1 MIPAETGWRATPSV
15 RVQPAAS
22 CAAMRSSA
30 TLTAGPPARRLV
42 EADSPLATY
51 LNDS

>member
-1 MIPAETGWRATPSV
+1 MRCYAKLGDINSRTPAH
-15 RVQPAAS
+15 
-22 CAAMRSSA
+22 
-30 TLTAGPPARRLV
+30 RLV